1 MENKVPLLLIVWYV
15 LFLIPIGLAYL
26 HNGCNPSIIHR
37 DVNIINVLLDANMR
51 AKMSEFGLSRQADEN
66 FTHISSVARGTVG
79 YLNPE

>member
-1 MENKVPLLLIVWYV
+1 
-15 LFLIPIGLAYL
+15 
-26 HNGCNPSIIHR
+26 
-37 DVNIINVLLDANMR
+37 MR

>member
-1 MENKVPLLLIVWYV
+1 
-15 LFLIPIGLAYL
+15 L

-37 DVNIINVLLDANMR
+37 DVNTINVLLDANMR